1 MGAAQ
6 RMRAYSDLIG
16 LVYDGVEEAQPWKTL
31 MCELSQRIGAHDAS
45 MVIASPDTPGSYYL
59 VTDNEDPVATGA
71 AHVSGVMSV
80 NILMDLAQPR
90 ASSIDEL
97 MPDGGFLRTALYQQF
112 LKPLNILHILGCDV
126 VRNDSLC
133 VKLTIERTREQGPF
147 SGQDKELL
155 ELLSPHMQ
163 RAIRLRE
170 QHMHG
175 SYMQSFFE
183 ESMARLAIGCL
194 MLDGRGRLVSMNA
207 CAHRLVG
214 SNRVLCVRN
223 GQLRTSS
230 QLEGKSLVKAI
241 DLALAAS
248 RNGCR
253 AQRGVGLR
261 LEGSTGVLDVVVKP
275 LIADRTLDSCERP
288 AVIVYL
294 NERGQEGIDL
304 DPAVLVG
311 MYGFTHCESRLS
323 TLLARGI
330 TLTEAADQLGVSINT
345 VKTHLRGIYEKL
357 GTNKQSR
364 VVAQLNQSSA
374 RML

>member
-1 MGAAQ
+1 
-6 RMRAYSDLIG
+6 MRAYSDLVG

-31 MCELSQRIGAHDAS
+31 MCELGQRVGAHDAS
-45 MVIASPDTPGSYYL
+45 MVIASPDLPGAYYL

-80 NILMDLAQPR
+80 NILMDLAQPC

-97 MPDGGFLRTALYQQF
+97 MPDGGFLRTALYQKF
-112 LKPLNILHILGCDV
+112 LKPLNILHILGRDV

-133 VKLTIERTREQGPF
+133 AKLTIERTREQGPF
-147 SGQDKELL
+147 STEDKELL

-170 QHMHG
+170 QYTHG
-175 SYMQSFFE
+175 SYMRSFFE
-183 ESMARLAIGCL
+183 DSMARLAIGCL
-194 MLDGRGRLVSMNA
+194 MLDGRGRMVSMNA
-207 CAHRLVG
+207 CAHRLIG
-214 SNRVLCVRN
+214 SKHVLCVRN
-223 GQLRTSS
+223 GLLRTTS
-230 QLEGKSLVKAI
+230 QRDAKALDNAI

-261 LEGSTGVLDVVVKP
+261 LEGSAGVLDVVVKP
-275 LIADRTLDSCERP
+275 LIADRVLDSRATP

-294 NERGQEGIDL
+294 NERGHEGIDL

-311 MYGFTHCESRLS
+311 MYGFTPSESRLS
-323 TLLARGI
+323 ALLARGI
-330 TLTEAADQLGVSINT
+330 TLTDAADQLGVSINT

-364 VVAQLNQSSA
+364 VVAQLNQSAA